1 MTTNGN
7 IAMEERREE
16 EQGKGKEEAGEE
28 GEAIEIKE
36 QKENRGNERKDGRR
50 KDFLR
55 DRSVFPF

>member
-36 QKENRGNERKDGRR
+36 QKENRGKMEEGKT
-50 KDFLR
+50 F
-55 DRSVFPF
+55 